1 MSLDTPFFVAAVWLG
16 SLFAYSGALKLVFGR
31 AQNLRAIAGYKI
43 LPERHTTI
51 AAALLPWVEIAIGAL
66 LLLTPYSV
74 AAASAAIV
82 FGSVFAV
89 ATASVLARGIETSC
103 GCAGKASDP
112 VTRLTMVRAGLI
124 VLAGVTVV
132 FAGISIPSVV
142 GAPVLG
148 FALAP
153 GALLYARQVRHRRT
167 HGREHDH
174 EHAQPHGALLGSEA
188 ATMVSQ
194 IGGGSSAS
202 SR

>member
-1 MSLDTPFFVAAVWLG
+1 
-16 SLFAYSGALKLVFGR
+16 
-31 AQNLRAIAGYKI
+31 
-43 LPERHTTI
+43 
-51 AAALLPWVEIAIGAL
+51 
-66 LLLTPYSV
+66 
-74 AAASAAIV
+74 
-82 FGSVFAV
+82 
-89 ATASVLARGIETSC
+89 
-103 GCAGKASDP
+103 
-112 VTRLTMVRAGLI
+112 
-124 VLAGVTVV
+124 
-132 FAGISIPSVV
+132 
-142 GAPVLG
+142 LG